1 MKLLHLLWVCLAS
14 SLCAGETKALFNGKD
29 LTGWSFDVIDGKTK
43 LEEVWSVK
51 DGILICKGRPPAVI
65 RTLEEYADYE
75 LIIEWQWAPGGK
87 APNSGVLVHAS
98 KPREMHVWP
107 KSIEVQLRSGD
118 AGDFWV
124 IGETLQVEG
133 STPEG
138 RRWINK
144 SDSAEKPVG
153 EWNTMKIRCEKNTLK
168 VWVNDVLVNDAK
180 ALSATKGAICL
191 QSENDEIHF
200 RKVELTPIPQK

>member
-1 MKLLHLLWVCLAS
+1 MR
-14 SLCAGETKALFNGKD
+14 T
-29 LTGWSFDVIDGKTK
+29 ID
-43 LEEVWSVK
+43 
-51 DGILICKGRPPAVI
+51 D
-65 RTLEEYADYE
+65 YADYE
-75 LIIEWQWAPGGK
+75 LTVEWQWAPGGK
-87 APNSGVLVHAS
+87 SPNSGILVHAS

-133 STPEG
+133 TTPEG
-138 RRWINK
+138 RRWVNM

-153 EWNTMKIRCEKNTLK
+153 EWNTMKIRCEKDTLK
-168 VWVNDVLVNDAK
+168 VWVNGVLVNDAK
-180 ALSATKGAICL
+180 ALSVTKGAICL

-200 RKVELTPIPQK
+200 RKVELTPMPQK

>member
-1 MKLLHLLWVCLAS
+1 MKIVLIHLALLVQVMT
-14 SLCAGETKALFNGKD
+14 AGETKPLFNGKD
-29 LTGWSFDVIDGKTK
+29 LSGWTFDVIDGKTK
-43 LEEVWSVK
+43 PEEIWSVK
-51 DGILICKGRPPAVI
+51 DGVIICKGRPPAVM
-65 RTLEEYADYE
+65 RTLGEYSDYE
-75 LIIEWQWAPGGK
+75 LTVEWQWAPGGK

-153 EWNTMKIRCEKNTLK
+153 EWNSMKIRCEKDTLK
-168 VWVNDVLVNDAK
+168 VWVNGVLVNDAK

-200 RKVELTPIPQK
+200 RKVELTPISQE

>member
-1 MKLLHLLWVCLAS
+1 MKSMLIYLALLVQVMN
-14 SLCAGETKALFNGKD
+14 AGETKALFNGKD
-29 LTGWSFDVIDGKTK
+29 LSGWTFDVIDGKSK
-43 LEEVWSVK
+43 PEEIWSVK
-51 DGILICKGRPPAVI
+51 DGILICKGRPPAVM
-65 RTLEEYADYE
+65 RTVEEFSDYE
-75 LIIEWQWAPGGK
+75 LTVEWQWAPGGK

-98 KPREMHVWP
+98 KPREMYVWP

-133 STPEG
+133 ATPEG
-138 RRWINK
+138 RRWVNK
-144 SDSAEKPVG
+144 SDNAEKPVG
-153 EWNTMKIRCEKNTLK
+153 EWNTMKIRCEKDTLK
-168 VWVNDVLVNDAK
+168 VWVNGVLVNDAK

-200 RKVELTPIPQK
+200 RKVDLTPIGK